1 MSDVLSILA
10 DLVILVIF
18 IFIMVKVAGSF
29 SKGAASMTTTLTGA
43 ADAFYNKG
51 KKKAMEIIV
60 EQKAG
65 KKMEEQASEE

>member
-10 DLVILVIF
+10 GLVILIIF
-18 IFIMVKVAGSF
+18 IFIMVKVASSF
-29 SKGAASMTTTLTGA
+29 SKGTGSMATTLTGA
-43 ADAFYNKG
+43 ADAFYNKE

-65 KKMEEQASEE
+65 KRMQEQAFEE